1 MSAAAVATPPTAQP
15 AIAGTVVCGDSAERT
30 PAEAASQPLSIKDGN
45 QSATGAEL
53 KRHRTES
60 PAAATPAGPEQ
71 VADAEHE
78 HTADPQDA
86 ADLAEAAADAV
97 AAEDAAEANDAADAG
112 EATETKDG
120 GAVVDDGATA
130 PAPAGAPAAE
140 GAEPAQQAQE

>member
-30 PAEAASQPLSIKDGN
+30 PADAASQPLSIKDGN

-86 ADLAEAAADAV
+86 AGLAEAAAVESAEATADAV
-97 AAEDAAEANDAADAG
+97 AAEAA
-112 EATETKDG
+112 ETKDG
-120 GAVVDDGATA
+120 GAVVDAGTTA